1 MYSLGPELFLFPAVQ
16 FKCRHIPGEGR
27 HCQSQNIF
35 REGGSQTPLSPGQA
49 LGVCGDWKAASP
61 PKKPHVDPS
70 QSRRILSPLAGGLTP
85 QRVLGGLT
93 SGAHCTAGGQQPNNI
108 TQCYTVAKVNIPPV
122 PSRGTWGETHW
133 LPTGKTKDNAI
144 GTLTDSGTTG
154 KALHH
159 HGHLQKGEAG
169 RPPPCVP

>member
-85 QRVLGGLT
+85 QCVLGGLT

-122 PSRGTWGETHW
+122 PSRATWGETHW
-133 LPTGKTKDNAI
+133 LPTRKTMRLEPLQTVELQARPFTTTAI
-144 GTLTDSGTTG
+144 CRRGRRD
-154 KALHH
+154 A
-159 HGHLQKGEAG
+159 HLPVFPEN
-169 RPPPCVP
+169 